1 MSRTRKTNIKE
12 ASNVANST
20 NYTEISP
27 YNEEANMA
35 FSYIV
40 SAGSMIANKFITSDD
55 EYPSLL
61 NNYLKIDVNI
71 NAIKDCLENLFT
83 ACEMVK
89 DNSSIDNLRIA
100 DKMYLDFT
108 RALQVT
114 FETALVNIR
123 YGLMNRVKE
132 VLLNCYPD
140 SRIMLPSEYSDQGTM
155 SNINYI
161 LSTNGNLYKY
171 LYNKEQSFRE
181 NNKDKDRMFLIV
193 NLSDMETQDVY
204 IRISRIIAS
213 ILNANPNII
222 DPYALQIVLTN
233 LHVDFIDYHNSIV
246 ELLNWVDKIYDIICS
261 NTDIYDI
268 IEMIRENRQNNTIN
282 IENYYHN
289 GF

>member
-1 MSRTRKTNIKE
+1 MSRTRKTNTKE
-12 ASNVANST
+12 ASNVVPEKI

-27 YNEEANMA
+27 YNEKANIA

-40 SAGSMIANKFITSDD
+40 PTGSMMANAFTISDD
-55 EYPSLL
+55 GDGYSSL
-61 NNYLKIDVNI
+61 NNYLKNDVNVNVI
-71 NAIKDCLENLFT
+71 NDCLGNLFT

-89 DNSSIDNLRIA
+89 DNNNIDNLRIA
-100 DKMYLDFT
+100 DKMYSDFT

-123 YGLMNRVKE
+123 YGLMDRVKE

-140 SRIMLPSEYSDQGTM
+140 SGIMLPSDYNNQSVK

-161 LSTNGNLYKY
+161 LSTNGNLYNY
-171 LYNKEQSFRE
+171 LYNKDQSFRE
-181 NNKDKDRMFLIV
+181 NNNDRMTFIV
-193 NLSDMETQDVY
+193 NLSGMETQEIY
-204 IRISRIIAS
+204 IRISKIIAL

-233 LHVDFIDYHNSIV
+233 LHVDFIEYHNSIV
-246 ELLNWVDKIYDIICS
+246 KLLDWVDKIYDIICN

-268 IEMIRENRQNNTIN
+268 VEMIRKNRPNNTSN
-282 IENYYHN
+282 DYYN

>member
-1 MSRTRKTNIKE
+1 MSRTRKTNTKE
-12 ASNVANST
+12 ATFDVSEKI

-27 YNEEANMA
+27 YNEEANIA

-40 SAGSMIANKFITSDD
+40 PTGSMMANAFTISDNGD
-55 EYPSLL
+55 GYSSL
-61 NNYLKIDVNI
+61 NNYLKNDVNVNVI
-71 NAIKDCLENLFT
+71 NDCLGNLFT

-89 DNSSIDNLRIA
+89 DNNNIDNLRIA
-100 DKMYLDFT
+100 DKMYSDFT
-108 RALQVT
+108 SALQVT

-123 YGLMNRVKE
+123 YGLIDRVKE

-140 SRIMLPSEYSDQGTM
+140 SGIMLPYYNNNQSAM

-161 LSTNGNLYKY
+161 LSTNSNLYNY
-171 LYNKEQSFRE
+171 LHNKDQSFRE
-181 NNKDKDRMFLIV
+181 NNKDRMTFIV
-193 NLSDMETQDVY
+193 NLSGMETQEIY
-204 IRISRIIAS
+204 IRISKIIAL

-233 LHVDFIDYHNSIV
+233 LHVDFIEYHNSIV
-246 ELLNWVDKIYDIICS
+246 KLLDWVDKIYDIICN

-268 IEMIRENRQNNTIN
+268 VEMIRKNRPNKYKPSTD
-282 IENYYHN
+282 YYN